1 MNIIKYLLLLILPI
15 AIVKAQELDSSYLD
29 SLPEDIREDL
39 MERAD
44 ANMSDSQ
51 ENYRSSLY
59 SSKLEQAEEL
69 IELKSRLEA
78 DLAELERRLKTDDD
92 LSIS

>member
-59 SSKLEQAEEL
+59 SSSLT
-69 IELKSRLEA
+69 S
-78 DLAELERRLKTDDD
+78 
-92 LSIS
+92 